1 VIRTLLI
8 ANRAEIACRIL
19 STCARLGIRGV
30 VVYSEADADSLAVA
44 MADEAVLIGPAPA
57 SRSYLDIAAVMQ
69 AAQRCGA
76 DAVHPGYGF
85 LAENAELARRVQQA
99 GLTFVGPDPD
109 VIERMGSKVAARQVC
124 ARVGV
129 PTVPGS
135 QALDDRGLLAWAEE
149 HGYPVMLKASAGGGG
164 KGMRR
169 VFDRA
174 GLESAV
180 VSARREAEKA
190 FGSGELYLERAL
202 LRPRHLEVQV
212 ACDSHG
218 GQVHLGVRECS
229 LQRRHQKIVEECPPA
244 QAPPQL
250 LDALTASALKLVRE
264 VGYTSLGTVEFLA
277 SGNEYYFLEMNTRL
291 QVEHP
296 VTEAV
301 TGLDLVELQI
311 SIAEGRAL
319 PLAQD
324 QVAFAGHAM
333 EARLTCEDPA
343 AGFLPATGTVLH
355 WSPCSR
361 ARVDSGLESGA
372 VVSPHYDSMVA
383 KVICWG
389 QDRAAALRRLE
400 SSLRRTVLLGVR
412 SNLDFLLRLL
422 QEETVRSGA
431 LSTELVESLE
441 YAAPAVT
448 RRQLLAAAAARSKAE
463 GRSESRSPL
472 GAFPLDVAFEGQPR
486 VRLQGE
492 LMEVDGAS
500 HRVRLG
506 AGSLTVDGHRF
517 PISVAHQDQ
526 RWWVHTPD
534 GTACLLA
541 LPRHPVPRQAGAG
554 NSLRAPMPGSVVEI
568 LVSPGQLVLVGQ
580 PLVKLEAMKMEHL
593 ICAPRE
599 ATVQAVPY
607 AVGDQVEAGVELV
620 QLA

>member
-1 VIRTLLI
+1 
-8 ANRAEIACRIL
+8 
-19 STCARLGIRGV
+19 
-30 VVYSEADADSLAVA
+30 
-44 MADEAVLIGPAPA
+44 
-57 SRSYLDIAAVMQ
+57 
-69 AAQRCGA
+69 
-76 DAVHPGYGF
+76 
-85 LAENAELARRVQQA
+85 
-99 GLTFVGPDPD
+99 
-109 VIERMGSKVAARQVC
+109 
-124 ARVGV
+124 
-129 PTVPGS
+129 
-135 QALDDRGLLAWAEE
+135 
-149 HGYPVMLKASAGGGG
+149 
-164 KGMRR
+164 
-169 VFDRA
+169 
-174 GLESAV
+174 
-180 VSARREAEKA
+180 
-190 FGSGELYLERAL
+190 
-202 LRPRHLEVQV
+202 
-212 ACDSHG
+212 
-218 GQVHLGVRECS
+218 
-229 LQRRHQKIVEECPPA
+229 
-244 QAPPQL
+244 
-250 LDALTASALKLVRE
+250 
-264 VGYTSLGTVEFLA
+264 
-277 SGNEYYFLEMNTRL
+277 
-291 QVEHP
+291 
-296 VTEAV
+296 
-301 TGLDLVELQI
+301 
-311 SIAEGRAL
+311 
-319 PLAQD
+319 
-324 QVAFAGHAM
+324 
-333 EARLTCEDPA
+333 
-343 AGFLPATGTVLH
+343 
-355 WSPCSR
+355 
-361 ARVDSGLESGA
+361 
-372 VVSPHYDSMVA
+372 MVA